1 MNLLLHFE
9 SLPFLIL
16 LFFSI
21 LCFGTVTG
29 GQLSVGVGK
38 TDITPPLGTPL
49 RGYYYER
56 LASNIHDPLFAR
68 AMVIEDGNNTLVLV
82 IVDNVDVAPSGFK
95 DARERIRQEFNIP
108 ASNIVISATHTH
120 TGPAYSEAYEK
131 ILAVKIH
138 DAVKI
143 AMQKLQPAVIKSG
156 VGKEENISFHRRF
169 MMKDGTV
176 KFNPGALNP
185 DIVRP
190 MGPIDPD
197 VGILHFETVDG
208 KPIAVMVNFAM
219 HLDTVGGTEMS
230 ADYPYFMGKVL
241 KKVLGD
247 DTMVFF
253 GFGTCGNI
261 NHFNVKSPETLKGF
275 DRTERIGY
283 ALAASV
289 IRELPALERDDV
301 SNLKSES
308 EVLYLKIPEYT
319 EKQVETAKINA
330 KKESDHESSTPEI
343 REAMKVLRIQDR
355 KGELIEAEVQTF
367 GLGDVGIVALPG
379 EIFVELG
386 LEIKKKSPFKHT
398 FILTLSNNSI
408 GYIPNADAFD
418 YGAYEVEV
426 SEIAKGQG
434 ERLVESSLGLLK
446 KMKD

>member
-1 MNLLLHFE
+1 M
-9 SLPFLIL
+9 
-16 LFFSI
+16 
-21 LCFGTVTG
+21 
-29 GQLSVGVGK
+29 
-38 TDITPPLGTPL
+38 
-49 RGYYYER
+49 
-56 LASNIHDPLFAR
+56 
-68 AMVIEDGNNTLVLV
+68 
-82 IVDNVDVAPSGFK
+82 
-95 DARERIRQEFNIP
+95 
-108 ASNIVISATHTH
+108 
-120 TGPAYSEAYEK
+120 
-131 ILAVKIH
+131 
-138 DAVKI
+138 
-143 AMQKLQPAVIKSG
+143 
-156 VGKEENISFHRRF
+156 
-169 MMKDGTV
+169 
-176 KFNPGALNP
+176 
-185 DIVRP
+185 
-190 MGPIDPD
+190 
-197 VGILHFETVDG
+197 
-208 KPIAVMVNFAM
+208 
-219 HLDTVGGTEMS
+219 
-230 ADYPYFMGKVL
+230 
-241 KKVLGD
+241 
-247 DTMVFF
+247 
-253 GFGTCGNI
+253 
-261 NHFNVKSPETLKGF
+261 KGF

-319 EKQVETAKINA
+319 KKQVETAKINA